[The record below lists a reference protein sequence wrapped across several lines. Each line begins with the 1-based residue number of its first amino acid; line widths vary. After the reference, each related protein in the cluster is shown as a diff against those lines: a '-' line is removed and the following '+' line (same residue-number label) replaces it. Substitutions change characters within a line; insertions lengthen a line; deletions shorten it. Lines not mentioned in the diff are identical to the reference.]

1 MPGDTGVLLISTIP
15 GIIYNIMEVGY
26 LVSCEPLLVM
36 RHFLPFLKKQE
47 IEMDFF
53 NAVNGIWTTRKGPI
67 HLLSSFPPKLNHL
80 LVKMQK
86 QKCLK
91 MQQIFLKEIYKV
103 AY

>member
-1 MPGDTGVLLISTIP
+1 MGDTKVAPTNVVNTYLSTTV
-15 GIIYNIMEVGY
+15 GIGY
-26 LVSCEPLLVM
+26 FVSCEPLLVM

>member
-1 MPGDTGVLLISTIP
+1 VHFNDEGHHDVI
-15 GIIYNIMEVGY
+15 GY

-91 MQQIFLKEIYKV
+91 MKQIFLKEIYKV